1 MPECVKP
8 FLDGGKQTVRGG
20 GHSSEKVVWV
30 CPAVKTPFS
39 ILFRRSLD
47 PQLQHDS
54 VL

>member
-1 MPECVKP
+1 MFVPLVCRQNEQAWIDP
-8 FLDGGKQTVRGG
+8 G
-20 GHSSEKVVWV
+20 GHSPEKVVWA

-39 ILFRRSLD
+39 RLFRRILD